1 MICAVYKS
9 QKKTDTYLFVEPDQ
23 EFKRVPQALLDML
36 GRLEYVMEVDLDQRD
51 KLAQADLQQVKTALS
66 EQGYY
71 LQLPPK
77 AYVTGSA

>member
-9 QKKTDTYLFVEPDQ
+9 QKKLDAYLFVEPDQ
-23 EFKRVPQALLDML
+23 EFQRVPQALLDML

-51 KLAQADLQQVKTALS
+51 KLAQADLEQVKNALS
-66 EQGYY
+66 DQGYY